1 MADDKKA
8 PNNVGS
14 PEKGEKSKGNKGKK
28 KGKNRGQNAVADP
41 CCESNTCDDS
51 QVAGANANAQQLERD
66 QLVKLKKV
74 FIQLWKSMLGENL
87 FLGTGVHCS
96 LILTLS

>member
-14 PEKGEKSKGNKGKK
+14 PEKGEKSKGSKGKK

-74 FIQLWKSMLGENL
+74 FILLWKSMLGEK
-87 FLGTGVHCS
+87 TGVHCS